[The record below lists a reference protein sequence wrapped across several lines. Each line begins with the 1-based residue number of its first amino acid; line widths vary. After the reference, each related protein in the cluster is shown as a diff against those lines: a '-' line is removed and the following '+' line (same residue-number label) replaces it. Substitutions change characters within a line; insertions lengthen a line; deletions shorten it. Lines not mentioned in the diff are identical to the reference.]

1 VNALYSQRLVRIVF
15 FSLYIASMCK
25 ASCGYGLWL
34 RIGMALEAGIIFWEG
49 VIWGGDWNE
58 VMVMVMAY

>member
-1 VNALYSQRLVRIVF
+1 
-15 FSLYIASMCK
+15 MCK

-34 RIGMALEAGIIFWEG
+34 RIGMAFEAGIIFWDG